1 MGIKF
6 DWSTIKKKKKKK
18 ANCKATFS
26 KQSIAVK
33 WMTWQSIQLME
44 LTASQQHSKV
54 AATTSIKSA
63 STITEPTPSWRAA
76 TDRYR

>member
-6 DWSTIKKKKKKK
+6 DWSTIKKKEQK

-44 LTASQQHSKV
+44 LTASQQ
-54 AATTSIKSA
+54 A
-63 STITEPTPSWRAA
+63 SNTAR
-76 TDRYR
+76 